1 MDSLQ
6 MDRSRGTKWFTFYTK
21 VRPWLACIAALSVI
35 VDFFQY
41 VDVYTSFWWLMLYFL
56 GEMAQVIL
64 AIMVFVKSRGDY
76 QDFVRFVN
84 GVLWFETIN
93 IAYSQGVRQYIR
105 SGFDIVVA
113 LVVAAILFVLDFFIW
128 YRLNIKYFRKRLLVS
143 EYAVDNTVVTQS
155 YTANLIPE
163 GAKTVFCRKCGA
175 KLLDG
180 ARFCDKCGTEVIE
193 SGE

>member
-1 MDSLQ
+1 MDSSQ

-21 VRPWLACIAALSVI
+21 VRPWLACINALPVI
-35 VDFFQY
+35 MDFFQY
-41 VDVYTSFWWLMLYFL
+41 VDAYASCWWLMLYFL
-56 GEMAQVIL
+56 GEMAQVVL

-76 QDFVRFVN
+76 QEFVRFVN
-84 GVLWFETIN
+84 GVLWFETIDV
-93 IAYSQGVRQYIR
+93 AYNQGVRQYIR

-113 LVVAAILFVLDFFIW
+113 LAVAAVIFALGFFVW
-128 YRLNIKYFRKRLLVS
+128 YGLNIKYFRKRLLVS